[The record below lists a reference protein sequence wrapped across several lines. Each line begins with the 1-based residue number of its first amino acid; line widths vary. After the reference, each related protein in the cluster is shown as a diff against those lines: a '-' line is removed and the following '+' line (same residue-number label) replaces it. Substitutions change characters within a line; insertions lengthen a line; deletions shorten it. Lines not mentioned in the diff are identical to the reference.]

1 MIFILLPGT
10 DYSDHEDSFKENKLD
25 LFEGDIM
32 LTHEQRSSI
41 FSAVATHSALE
52 GGNWPQGIVPYV
64 FSGWAFVEKTR
75 NKASKREKVLKAMDD
90 FHKHTC
96 IKFIP
101 RTREKHY
108 INIGEHGRTACSS
121 AVGRVA
127 NPEAYPA
134 WKNRGQPVKLHPRK
148 CMQHGT

>member
-64 FSGWAFVEKTR
+64 FKENPLFSQS
-75 NKASKREKVLKAMDD
+75 NREKVLKAMDD

-101 RTREKHY
+101 RTTETHY
-108 INIGEHGRTACSS
+108 INIGEHNGGCTSF
-121 AVGRVA
+121 VGRVA
-127 NPEAYPA
+127 NPEAYPD
-134 WKNRGQPVKLHPRK
+134 WKNRGQPVSLGLRG
-148 CMQHGT
+148 CMKHGL

>member
-1 MIFILLPGT
+1 
-10 DYSDHEDSFKENKLD
+10 
-25 LFEGDIM
+25 M

-64 FSGWAFVEKTR
+64 FSGWAFYEN

>member
-52 GGNWPQGIVPYV
+52 GGNWPQGIVPL
-64 FSGWAFVEKTR
+64 FSA
-75 NKASKREKVLKAMDD
+75 KAQCFPKV
-90 FHKHTC
+90 T
-96 IKFIP
+96 
-101 RTREKHY
+101 
-108 INIGEHGRTACSS
+108 GRQ
-121 AVGRVA
+121 
-127 NPEAYPA
+127 Y
-134 WKNRGQPVKLHPRK
+134 
-148 CMQHGT
+148 

>member
-10 DYSDHEDSFKENKLD
+10 DYSDHEDSIKENKLD

-64 FSGWAFVEKTR
+64 FNESPMFFQS
-75 NKASKREKVLKAMDD
+75 NREKVLKAMDD

-108 INIGEHGRTACSS
+108 INIGEHNGGCTSF
-121 AVGRVA
+121 VGRVA
-127 NPEAYPA
+127 NPEAYPD
-134 WKNRGQPVKLHPRK
+134 WKNRGQPVSLGLRG
-148 CMQHGT
+148 CMKHGL

>member
-10 DYSDHEDSFKENKLD
+10 DYSDHDDSIKENELD
-25 LFEGDIM
+25 LLERDIM

-64 FSGWAFVEKTR
+64 FKENPLFSQS
-75 NKASKREKVLKAMDD
+75 NREKVLKAIDD

-101 RTREKHY
+101 RTTETHY
-108 INIGEHGRTACSS
+108 INIGEHNGGCTSF
-121 AVGRVA
+121 VGRVA
-127 NPEAYPA
+127 NPEAYPD
-134 WKNRGQPVKLHPRK
+134 WKNRGQPVSLGLRG
-148 CMQHGT
+148 CMKHGL

>member
-1 MIFILLPGT
+1 MIFILFPGT

-32 LTHEQRSSI
+32 LTHEQQSSI

-64 FSGWAFVEKTR
+64 FKENPLFSQS
-75 NKASKREKVLKAMDD
+75 NREKVLKAMDD

-101 RTREKHY
+101 RTTETHY
-108 INIGEHGRTACSS
+108 INIGEHNGGCTSF
-121 AVGRVA
+121 VGRVA
-127 NPEAYPA
+127 NPEAYPD
-134 WKNRGQPVKLHPRK
+134 WKNRGQPVSLGLRG
-148 CMQHGT
+148 CMKHGL

>member
-64 FSGWAFVEKTR
+64 FKENPLFSQS
-75 NKASKREKVLKAMDD
+75 NREKVLKAIDD

-101 RTREKHY
+101 RTTETHY
-108 INIGEHGRTACSS
+108 INIGEHNGGCTSF
-121 AVGRVA
+121 VGRVA
-127 NPEAYPA
+127 NPEAYPD
-134 WKNRGQPVKLHPRK
+134 WKNRGQPVSLGLRG
-148 CMQHGT
+148 CMKHGL

>member
-64 FSGWAFVEKTR
+64 FKENPLFSQS
-75 NKASKREKVLKAMDD
+75 NREKVLKAMDD